1 MASTRAVRRTTVGL
15 VALALLSVTGVARA
29 ATPTVA
35 SLDPE
40 RGTPGIDV
48 VISGSDLTSASQVA
62 FNGVSADFTL
72 DSDTQITATV
82 PKGSLTGPVTV
93 TTPDG
98 EASSPQNFVVQPNI
112 VLILTDDQRYD
123 ELSMP
128 NVRSALMQKGVTFS
142 NGFVV
147 NPLCCPSRATIL
159 TGKYSHGT
167 DIYSNIPPHGGFATF
182 TNNGEDSSTIATWLD
197 DAGYYTGFF
206 GKYLNGYSVKKI
218 GYVPPGWNQWGA
230 LALTGSEG
238 GEHVGGYY
246 NYAMSVNGT
255 EQDYGSAPSDYSTTV
270 LGNDAVSFV
279 QNAPT
284 DRPFFLYFAPRAP
297 HGPATPPN
305 RYKSAFPNLEPL
317 RPPNYN
323 EADVSDKPAY
333 IQALKPLDPTQQ
345 ATQDAL
351 RLHQYQSLLRVDDYV
366 GSIVGAL
373 RKTGRLTD
381 TLIVFASDN
390 GLTFAEHRWPGKL
403 VPYEESIRVPIIA
416 RYDALGGSAGRVD
429 KHLVLNLDF
438 APTIAAAGGVS
449 APGAEGVSFLPLLQ
463 NHPAGWRTNFLI
475 EHAEYKGF
483 QVPDYC
489 AVRNQRYIYVKYG
502 TGEEEL
508 YDLTADPYELQNLAS
523 DPTMADT
530 KAMLYTRMLQLCNPP
545 PPGYTP

>member
-1 MASTRAVRRTTVGL
+1 MPSTRTFRRTTVGL
-15 VALALLSVTGVARA
+15 LALALLSVTGVARA
-29 ATPTVA
+29 AVPTVTG
-35 SLDPE
+35 LDPE
-40 RGTPGIDV
+40 RGTPGIPV
-48 VISGSDLTSASQVA
+48 VISGSGFTSANQVE
-62 FNGVSADFTL
+62 FNGVDAHFTV
-72 DSDTQITATV
+72 DSGIQITATV
-82 PKGSLTGPVTV
+82 PRGSLTGPVTV

-98 EASSPQNFVVQPNI
+98 SASSPANFVVEPNI
-112 VLILTDDQRYD
+112 ILILTDDQRYD

-128 NVRSALMQKGVTFS
+128 NVRSALMAKGVTFS

-167 DIYSNIPPHGGFATF
+167 DIYSNVPPHGGFATF
-182 TNNGEDSSTIATWLD
+182 TNDGEDSSTIATWLD

-206 GKYLNGYSVKKI
+206 GKYLNGYSVKRAS
-218 GYVPPGWNQWGA
+218 YVPPGWDQWGA

-238 GEHVGGYY
+238 GERVGGYY
-246 NYAMSVNGT
+246 NYSMSLNGT
-255 EQDYGSAPSDYSTTV
+255 LQSYGDAPGDYSTTV
-270 LGNDAVSFV
+270 LGNDALSFV

-305 RYKSAFPNLEPL
+305 RYKSSFPNLEPL
-317 RPPNYN
+317 RPPSYN

-333 IQALKPLDPTQQ
+333 IQALSPLDPSQQ
-345 ATQDAL
+345 ATQDSL

-381 TLIVFASDN
+381 TLIVFSSDN
-390 GLTFAEHRWPGKL
+390 GLTFAEHRWSGKL

-416 RYDALGGSAGRVD
+416 RYDALAGQPGRVD
-429 KHLVLNLDF
+429 SRLVLNLDF
-438 APTIAAAGGVS
+438 ASTLAAAGGVG

-463 NHPAGWRTNFLI
+463 HHPAGWRTSFLI
-475 EHAEYKGF
+475 EHADFKTP
-483 QVPDYC
+483 QAPTYC
-489 AVRNQRYIYVKYG
+489 AVRNQSYIYVKYQ

-508 YDLTADPYELQNLAS
+508 YDLSADPYELQNIAS
-523 DPTMADT
+523 VPKMAAT
-530 KAMLYTRMLQLCNPP
+530 KARLYGRMLQLCSPP